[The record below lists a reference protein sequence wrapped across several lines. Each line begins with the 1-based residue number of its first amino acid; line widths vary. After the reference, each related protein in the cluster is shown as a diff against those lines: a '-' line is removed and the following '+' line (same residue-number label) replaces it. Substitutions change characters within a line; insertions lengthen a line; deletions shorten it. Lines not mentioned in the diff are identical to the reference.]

1 MNLPFESRWHI
12 PPFSAL
18 EITVKLFLRG
28 WKSDLL
34 FFCSFQCYAYMK
46 YYGMKNFYS
55 FVILE
60 SSYLCLSSDKKY
72 SSLLVLETEKIK
84 TLRLHPYHIFLTNA
98 KKKQLCLKKKN
109 SAQYLISK
117 ICQVLCKSLP
127 FSFYFHPIWSL
138 QTGVTILISQISSLL
153 HLHQQTLP
161 WFMKNQKRQVQNVQG
176 MCSKVTRDQEDAV
189 SWEICLCALL
199 PV

>member
-1 MNLPFESRWHI
+1 MNLPFESHRHI

-28 WKSDLL
+28 WKPDLL

-46 YYGMKNFYS
+46 YYRMKNFYS

-72 SSLLVLETEKIK
+72 FSLLVLEIERIK
-84 TLRLHPYHIFLTNA
+84 TLRLHPYHILLTNA
-98 KKKQLCLKKKN
+98 KKQLCLKKI
-109 SAQYLISK
+109 STQYLISK

-127 FSFYFHPIWSL
+127 FSFYFNPIWSL

-176 MCSKVTRDQEDAV
+176 MCSKVTWDQEDAV